1 MSIVPRGTGV
11 LPCGELVSHLIALST
26 ETMTLSRFLP
36 SLTAA
41 LAFGTMFPVAAS
53 ALHRVDAV
61 HLTAIRYGVATLAF
75 LALLWG
81 LEGRAALR
89 IPNRRR
95 GLELWAL
102 GSLGFAGFNLLAYLG
117 LGSSTPQHASV
128 FVALMPV
135 LTVFGLAAITRK
147 RPTRSIMGFAGLAV
161 VGASVVVCGGDPAS
175 LVEGGFNGGDALFFL
190 GVASFSAYTLGARR
204 FPGFSALRY
213 TALSAAGGTATILA
227 VTEIV
232 TIASAE
238 HTPSLADLGAVWWQ
252 LVYVVI
258 IGAVIAVLA
267 FNEGVRRLGAPNAS
281 LFGNLIP
288 VVTLIIA
295 VAQGYRPAGLE
306 LVGIAVT
313 LAALAGA
320 NLAGRTARKSA
331 QASVRPVSAA
341 CAATRSA
348 NPAKSLAY
356 S

>member
-1 MSIVPRGTGV
+1 
-11 LPCGELVSHLIALST
+11 
-26 ETMTLSRFLP
+26 MTLNRFLP

-53 ALHRVDAV
+53 ALQRVDAF
-61 HLTAIRYGVATLAF
+61 HLTAIRYGLATLAF
-75 LALLWG
+75 VGLLWAT
-81 LEGRAALR
+81 EGRAALR

-135 LTVFGLAAITRK
+135 VIVFGLAAITRVK
-147 RPTRSIMGFAGLAV
+147 PRPAIVGFAVLAV
-161 VGASVVVCGGDPAS
+161 IGAALVVSGGDPAG
-175 LVEGGFNGGDALFFL
+175 LVTGGLSGGDLLFFA
-190 GVASFSAYTLGARR
+190 GVSSFAAYTLGARR
-204 FPGFSALRY
+204 FPDFSPLRY

-227 VTEIV
+227 VTEL
-232 TIASAE
+232 TTLAGAE
-238 HTPSLADLGAVWWQ
+238 HTPTLADLAAIWWQ
-252 LVYVVI
+252 LIYVVVV
-258 IGAVIAVLA
+258 GAVIAVLA

-288 VVTLIIA
+288 VVTLAIA

-320 NLAGRTARKSA
+320 NLAGRPVRA
-331 QASVRPVSAA
+331 QARVRPVSAA

-348 NPAKSLAY
+348 NPAKSLA
-356 S
+356 

>member
-1 MSIVPRGTGV
+1 
-11 LPCGELVSHLIALST
+11 
-26 ETMTLSRFLP
+26 
-36 SLTAA
+36 
-41 LAFGTMFPVAAS
+41 
-53 ALHRVDAV
+53 VDAF
-61 HLTAIRYGVATLAF
+61 HLTAIRYGLATIAF
-75 LALLWG
+75 VGLLWA

-89 IPNRRR
+89 VPNRRR

-135 LTVFGLAAITRK
+135 LTVFGLAAITRN
-147 RPTRSIMGFAGLAV
+147 RPRPAIVGFALLAV
-161 VGASVVVCGGDPAS
+161 LGAALVVSGGDPAS
-175 LVEGGFNGGDALFFL
+175 LVTGGLSGGDVLFFA
-190 GVASFSAYTLGARR
+190 GVSSFAAYTLGARR
-204 FPGFSALRY
+204 FSDFSPLRY

-227 VTEIV
+227 VTEI
-232 TIASAE
+232 TTLAGAE
-238 HTPSLADLGAVWWQ
+238 HTPTLADLGAIWWQ
-252 LVYVVI
+252 LIYVVV

-267 FNEGVRRLGAPNAS
+267 FNEGVRKLGAPNAS

-320 NLAGRTARKSA
+320 NLAGRARPA
-331 QASVRPVSAA
+331 TTQASVRPVSAA

-348 NPAKSLAY
+348 NPAKSLA
-356 S
+356 

>member
-1 MSIVPRGTGV
+1 
-11 LPCGELVSHLIALST
+11 
-26 ETMTLSRFLP
+26 MTLSRFLP

-53 ALHRVDAV
+53 ALHRVDAF

-75 LALLWG
+75 LALLWA

-135 LTVFGLAAITRK
+135 VTVFGLAAITRVK
-147 RPTRSIMGFAGLAV
+147 PRPAIVGFAFLAV
-161 VGASVVVCGGDPAS
+161 FGAALVVSGGDPAS
-175 LVEGGFNGGDALFFL
+175 LVTGGLAGGDILFFL
-190 GVASFSAYTLGARR
+190 GVSSFAAYTLGARR
-204 FPGFSALRY
+204 FPDFSPLRY

-227 VTEIV
+227 VTEIA
-232 TIASAE
+232 TIAGAE
-238 HTPSLADLGAVWWQ
+238 HTPSLADLGAIWWQ
-252 LVYVVI
+252 LIYVVV

-267 FNEGVRRLGAPNAS
+267 FNEGVRRLGAPNAT

-288 VVTLIIA
+288 VVTLAIA
-295 VAQGYRPAGLE
+295 VAQGDHPAGLE

-320 NLAGRTARKSA
+320 NLAGRP
-331 QASVRPVSAA
+331 QASGQAAASERGVRRDPLGEPGEVPRVEGLGAVA
-341 CAATRSA
+341 
-348 NPAKSLAY
+348 
-356 S
+356 